1 MNRFSMWTV
10 RLLLGLAVL
19 TPAHRA
25 SAQNFIVVVNASGP
39 AALSRDDVS
48 KIFLKKSAQ
57 LTAVDQSKD
66 SKVRGAFSATILGRP
81 VSAITSY
88 WQQQIFSGG
97 DTPPSEKRSDADVL
111 AYVRGNPKAIG
122 YVSAGTDLGD
132 GVRAV
137 AIQ

>member
-19 TPAHRA
+19 APTSRA
-25 SAQNFIVVVNASGP
+25 AAQAFVVVVNAAGP

-48 KIFLKKSAQ
+48 KVFLKKSGQ

-66 SKVRGAFSATILGRP
+66 SKVRSAFSAVILGRP
-81 VSAITSY
+81 VSAIASY

-137 AIQ
+137 TIQ

>member
-19 TPAHRA
+19 APAHRA
-25 SAQNFIVVVNASGP
+25 MAQNFVIVVNASGP

-48 KIFLKKSAQ
+48 RIFLKKSGL

-66 SKVRGAFSATILGRP
+66 SRVRGAFSAAILGRP
-81 VSAITSY
+81 VSAIASY

-97 DTPPSEKRSDADVL
+97 DTPPSEKGSDADVL
-111 AYVRGNPKAIG
+111 SYVRSNPKAIG

-137 AIQ
+137 VIQ

>member
-19 TPAHRA
+19 APTSRA
-25 SAQNFIVVVNASGP
+25 AAQAFVVVVNASGP
-39 AALSRDDVS
+39 AALTRDDVS
-48 KIFLKKSAQ
+48 KIFLKKSGQ

-66 SKVRGAFSATILGRP
+66 SKVRNAFSAVILGRP
-81 VSAITSY
+81 VSAIASY

-137 AIQ
+137 TIQ

>member
-1 MNRFSMWTV
+1 MNRFSLWTV

-19 TPAHRA
+19 APTSRA
-25 SAQNFIVVVNASGP
+25 AAQSFVVVVNVSGP

-48 KIFLKKSAQ
+48 KIFLKKSGQ
-57 LTAVDQSKD
+57 FTAVDQSKD
-66 SKVRGAFSATILGRP
+66 SKVRSAFSAAILGRP
-81 VSAITSY
+81 VSAIASY

-122 YVSAGTDLGD
+122 YVAAGTDLGD

-137 AIQ
+137 TIQ

>member
-19 TPAHRA
+19 APVPRA
-25 SAQNFIVVVNASGP
+25 AAQAFVVVVNASGP
-39 AALSRDDVS
+39 ATLSRDDVS

-66 SKVRGAFSATILGRP
+66 SKVRSAFSAVIHGRP
-81 VSAITSY
+81 ISAITSY

-122 YVSAGTDLGD
+122 YVS
-132 GVRAV
+132 
-137 AIQ
+137 

>member
-19 TPAHRA
+19 APVPRA
-25 SAQNFIVVVNASGP
+25 TAQAFVVVVNASGP
-39 AALSRDDVS
+39 VTLSRDDVS
-48 KIFLKKSAQ
+48 KIFLKKSAL

-66 SKVRGAFSATILGRP
+66 SKVRSVFSAAILGRP
-81 VSAITSY
+81 VSAIASY

-97 DTPPSEKRSDADVL
+97 ETPPSEKHSDADVL

-122 YVSAGTDLGD
+122 YVTAGADLGD

-137 AIQ
+137 TVQ